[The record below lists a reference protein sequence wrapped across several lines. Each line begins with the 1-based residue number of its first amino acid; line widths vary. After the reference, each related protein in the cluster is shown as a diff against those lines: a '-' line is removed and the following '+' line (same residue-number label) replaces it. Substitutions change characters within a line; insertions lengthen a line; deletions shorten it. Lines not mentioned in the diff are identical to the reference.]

1 MDEQGYK
8 PPSQSTSYTDT
19 AMAHNNVTYGAEAW
33 TLSKDLR
40 GNIEAFEMQC
50 YRRSMKIS
58 CRDHVMNEM
67 MLDRV
72 DQKRKLL
79 SM

>member
-1 MDEQGYK
+1 MEDQGYK
-8 PPSQSTSYTDT
+8 PPPSQSTSHTDT
-19 AMAHNNVTYGAEAW
+19 AMAHITYGAEAW
-33 TLSKDLR
+33 TLSKDLQC
-40 GNIEAFEMQC
+40 NTEAFEMQC

-67 MLDRV
+67 VLDRV